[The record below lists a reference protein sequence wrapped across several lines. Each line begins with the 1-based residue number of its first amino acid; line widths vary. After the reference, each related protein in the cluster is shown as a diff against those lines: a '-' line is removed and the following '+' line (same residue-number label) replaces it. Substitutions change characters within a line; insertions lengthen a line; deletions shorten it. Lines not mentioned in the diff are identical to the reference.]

1 MRIRAAA
8 GQRFMQKIQASRPSI
23 TGVVL
28 AGGRATRM
36 GGIDKGLVELAGR
49 PMIAHV
55 LARLAPQVDQ
65 ILVNANRNVDRYAA
79 FGWPVVPDSDTGFLG
94 PLAGLVAGLRASETP
109 LVLTVPCDSPRVA
122 TDLARRLHEAL
133 ERENA
138 EIAVA
143 FDGEWLQPVFMLARR
158 QVLDDL
164 EGFLAQGG
172 RKIDRWFEQHRLAR
186 ADFSDRK
193 ESFVNVNDPAE
204 REALETELAAG
215 ARGLTD

>member
-1 MRIRAAA
+1 
-8 GQRFMQKIQASRPSI
+8 MQESKRPRPSI
-23 TGVVL
+23 TGLVL

-36 GGIDKGLVELAGR
+36 GGMDKGLVELAGR

-79 FGWPVVPDSDTGFLG
+79 FGWPVVPDTDTGFLG

-109 LVLTVPCDSPRVA
+109 LVLTVPCDAPRLA
-122 TDLARRLHEAL
+122 TDLTGRLYAAL
-133 ERENA
+133 ERDAA

-143 FDGEWLQPVFMLARR
+143 FDGEWLQPVFMLVHR
-158 QVLDDL
+158 QVLASL
-164 EGFLAQGG
+164 EAFLAGGG

-186 ADFSDRK
+186 ADFSDHK

-204 REALETELAAG
+204 RDALETALAADS
-215 ARGLTD
+215 RELTD

>member
-1 MRIRAAA
+1 
-8 GQRFMQKIQASRPSI
+8 MQECKAPRPSI
-23 TGVVL
+23 TGLVL

-36 GGIDKGLVELAGR
+36 GGMDKGLVELAGR

-55 LARLAPQVDQ
+55 LDRLAPQVDQ

-79 FGWPVVPDSDTGFLG
+79 FGWPVVPDTDTGFLG
-94 PLAGLVAGLRASETP
+94 PLAGLVAGLRASDTP
-109 LVLTVPCDSPRVA
+109 LVLTVPCDSPRLA
-122 TDLARRLHEAL
+122 TDLAGRLYAVM
-133 ERENA
+133 ERDAA

-143 FDGEWLQPVFMLARR
+143 FDGEWLQPVFMLVHR
-158 QVLDDL
+158 QVLASL
-164 EGFLAQGG
+164 EVFLAAGG

-204 REALETELAAG
+204 REALDEKLAAEL
-215 ARGLTD
+215 RGLTD